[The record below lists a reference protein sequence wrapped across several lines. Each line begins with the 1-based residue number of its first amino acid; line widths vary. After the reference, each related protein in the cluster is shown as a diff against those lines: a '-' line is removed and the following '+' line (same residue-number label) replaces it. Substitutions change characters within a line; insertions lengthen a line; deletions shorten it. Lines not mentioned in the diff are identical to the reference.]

1 MATTGKKINELDLIS
16 DLTNETVLPAVRIQ
30 NQSISSTAT
39 KVTVELLKTFI
50 QNDTVIKPTI
60 RTNLTTTNAT
70 IGLVMENTI
79 YQYGV
84 LESLTIDGFQT
95 SYLESIIYFE
105 TGSSFTLTFEDAVW
119 AANNEPT
126 FEANTPYILHIK
138 NGIVS
143 VEGLGSGGGED
154 PTALVEITATSGTV
168 SLKSGGMYI
177 MTISGNTVFQLP
189 TPEDDMLLNQ
199 ILLQLRITTSVTVD
213 WGTSKYFTD
222 SPITEAGYYN
232 MIWEYDAIQ
241 KAWVVGQ
248 LTKLDS

>member
-1 MATTGKKINELDLIS
+1 MATTGKKINELDSIS

-79 YQYGV
+79 YQYNV

-138 NGIVS
+138 NGIAS
-143 VEGLGSGGGED
+143 VEGLGGGNGDSLPDQTGHSGEFLTTNGSEASWIAIPSSGV
-154 PTALVEITATSGTV
+154 PTIIWYTSADWILAADNKTLTVANTSSANLVKVYKNG
-168 SLKSGGMYI
+168 
-177 MTISGNTVFQLP
+177 
-189 TPEDDMLLNQ
+189 
-199 ILLQLRITTSVTVD
+199 ILLQSAADYTLN
-213 WGTSKYFTD
+213 GTSLVFVTELESTD
-222 SPITEAGYYN
+222 KIALE
-232 MIWEYDAIQ
+232 I
-241 KAWVVGQ
+241 
-248 LTKLDS
+248 L

>member
-50 QNDTVIKPTI
+50 QNDTLLKPNVVSNVSSSDIIITQ
-60 RTNLTTTNAT
+60 LQ
-70 IGLVMENTI
+70 ENTI

-84 LESLTIDGFQT
+84 LSSLTIESFVT

-105 TGSSFTLTFEDAVW
+105 TGSSFTLTFTDITW

-138 NGIVS
+138 NGIAS
-143 VEGLGSGGGED
+143 VEGLGGDSLPDQTGHSGEFLTTNGSEASWATVSGLLPTIIWYTSD
-154 PTALVEITATSGTV
+154 DWILSQDGKTLTIADTTSARLIKVYKNGLFLQLNADYTISGTSLILTTALVATDKIA
-168 SLKSGGMYI
+168 LE
-177 MTISGNTVFQLP
+177 VF
-189 TPEDDMLLNQ
+189 
-199 ILLQLRITTSVTVD
+199 
-213 WGTSKYFTD
+213 
-222 SPITEAGYYN
+222 
-232 MIWEYDAIQ
+232 
-241 KAWVVGQ
+241 
-248 LTKLDS
+248 

>member
-1 MATTGKKINELDLIS
+1 MAITGKKINELDSIS
-16 DLTNETVLPAVRIQ
+16 NLTNETVLPAVRIQ

-84 LESLTIDGFQT
+84 LESLTIDDFQT

-105 TGSSFTLTFEDAVW
+105 TGSSFTLTFENAVW

-138 NGIVS
+138 NGITS
-143 VEGLGSGGGED
+143 VEGLGGSGDSLPDQTGHSREFLTTNGSEASWIAIPSSGV
-154 PTALVEITATSGTV
+154 PTIIWYTSADWTLAADNKTLTVVNTSSASLVKVYKNG
-168 SLKSGGMYI
+168 
-177 MTISGNTVFQLP
+177 
-189 TPEDDMLLNQ
+189 
-199 ILLQLRITTSVTVD
+199 ILLQPTADYTLN
-213 WGTSKYFTD
+213 GTSLVL
-222 SPITEAGYYN
+222 ITELESTDKIALE
-232 MIWEYDAIQ
+232 I
-241 KAWVVGQ
+241 
-248 LTKLDS
+248 L